1 MIDQLKFIEDL
12 KQIKIYA
19 THPKSHNKGIVDF
32 IDGKIAIYQKE
43 VDEFEKW
50 AEEEAQKDSILEGT
64 DIHDSSDSPFLAHPG
79 VFSGEKSE

>member
-1 MIDQLKFIEDL
+1 MIDQLNFIEDL

-19 THPKSHNKGIVDF
+19 THPKSHGKGIADF
-32 IDGKIAIYQKE
+32 IDGKIAIYQKQVE
-43 VDEFEKW
+43 DFEKW

-79 VFSGEKSE
+79 EFSGEKNE